1 MIVLSTWYAVM
12 IKCLFTSRSLFI
24 DCLKKKFSLKK
35 TFTFAFCHHL
45 TVTEDVEMA
54 EERTVAE
61 ENERGWPGGER
72 PGSSQT
78 RWSRKE
84 KENTC
89 VRCVCV
95 CVCACGSACEWP
107 REREEHRKTSL
118 SLSSL
123 TCVCVCASQRQV
135 SLFGRITMK
144 KKKKPERSLWHPR
157 SSTAI
162 CSVNSG
168 WEKNADFL
176 LSERKCSQSSWEEI
190 SAICSAAT
198 CWVKSVRVM
207 CERRRERVCVCVKWE
222 KCVR

>member
-107 REREEHRKTSL
+107 RERERERSIARHRYRSL
-118 SLSSL
+118 HSPA
-123 TCVCVCASQRQV
+123 CVCVCIPTAGQ
-135 SLFGRITMK
+135 
-144 KKKKPERSLWHPR
+144 SLW
-157 SSTAI
+157 
-162 CSVNSG
+162 
-168 WEKNADFL
+168 KNND
-176 LSERKCSQSSWEEI
+176 EEEEETREI
-190 SAICSAAT
+190 SLAPAFLNGDL
-198 CWVKSVRVM
+198 
-207 CERRRERVCVCVKWE
+207 
-222 KCVR
+222 